1 MKRRIATLAGALI
14 VALWMVGC
22 GDAPRDLTPAPDLDT
37 VDPEGQ
43 EVVFWYQHTRMRE
56 DALVAMIADFNLSN
70 DYGITVKGE
79 YAGQYSDIYNKMVVG
94 LQGGELPELVVAYQ
108 NQAQAYHRAD
118 GLVDIKPYMDSGK
131 WGLSP
136 EAREDFLPAFL
147 AQDHIDGVQMG
158 FPPNRS
164 MEVLYYNQDWLAE
177 LGYDQPPRTWA
188 AFATL
193 CRQASAQP
201 FSRSS
206 TPGRSLG
213 FLLDTDASR
222 AASMTLSRG
231 GDFMDADATTYTLNT
246 PEFRAALTLMQEL
259 ISEGSVELLSERY
272 GDTTEFS
279 IGTVL
284 FALRSSS
291 GLPFVKSGVES
302 GERFDWRV
310 TAPPF
315 EGDRPVV
322 NVYGASISICR
333 TTVQQQLAAWLFL
346 KWFTEPQQQARW
358 VRASNYFPVRQST
371 ATQLGDYFAENP
383 NYERAYRLLSYGK
396 SEPTAISYE
405 AVRKLISDAIVET
418 ADGADVTTVLSKL
431 EAKAN
436 DLAAQ
441 MH

>member
-1 MKRRIATLAGALI
+1 MFFKRLGPFIIAFWLG
-14 VALWMVGC
+14 GC
-22 GDAPRDLTPAPDLDT
+22 GDVQRAENPVANLET
-37 VDPEGQ
+37 VDPTGQ

-56 DALVAMIADFNLSN
+56 EALLEMIADFNRAN
-70 DYGITVKGE
+70 DYQITVKGE
-79 YAGQYSDIYNKMVVG
+79 YAGAYADIYNKMVVG

-108 NQAQAYHRAD
+108 NQAQAYHRAE
-118 GLVDIKPYMDSGK
+118 GLMDIKAYMNSGK

-136 EAREDFLPAFL
+136 AAKADYLQAFL
-147 AQDHIDGVQMG
+147 EQDDMGGVQIG

-164 MEVLYYNQDWLAE
+164 MEVLYYNYDWLQE
-177 LGYDQPPRTWA
+177 LGHAAPPRSWA
-188 AFATL
+188 EFAAL
-193 CRQASAQP
+193 CRQARLQP

-222 AASMTLSRG
+222 AASMTMSRG
-231 GDFMDADATTYTLNT
+231 GDFIGKDGATYTLNT
-246 PEFRAALTLMQEL
+246 PELRASLTLMQEL
-259 ISEGSVELLSERY
+259 IGEGCVELLSERY

-302 GERFDWRV
+302 GEGFDWRV
-310 TAPPF
+310 TSPPF
-315 EGDRPVV
+315 DGAGPVV

-333 TTVQQQLAAWLFL
+333 TTAPQQLAAWLFL

-358 VRASNYFPVRQST
+358 VRASNYFPVRKST
-371 ATQLGDYFAENP
+371 ATELGDYFAENP
-383 NYERAYRLLSYGK
+383 NYERAYRLLTYGK
-396 SEPTAISYE
+396 SEPTVISYE
-405 AVRKLISDAIVET
+405 AVRKLITDAIVQT
-418 ADGADVTTVLSKL
+418 ADGADVSTVLAAL
-431 EAKAN
+431 DVKAN

>member
-1 MKRRIATLAGALI
+1 VFPKCAGALI
-14 VALWMVGC
+14 IALWLFGC
-22 GDAPRDLTPAPDLDT
+22 GDARRDEMPAADLET
-37 VDPEGQ
+37 IDPTGQ

-56 DALVAMIADFNLSN
+56 DALVGMIADFNRTN
-70 DYGITVKGE
+70 GFGIKVMGE

-118 GLVDIKPYMDSGK
+118 GLVDIKPYMDSAK
-131 WGLSP
+131 WGLST
-136 EAREDFLPAFL
+136 EARDDFLPAFL
-147 AQDHIDGVQMG
+147 AQDDIGGVQIG

-164 MEVLYYNQDWLAE
+164 MEVLYYNQDWLEE
-177 LGYDQPPRTWA
+177 LGYEKPPRTWA
-188 AFATL
+188 EFATL
-193 CRQASAQP
+193 CRKARTQP
-201 FSRSS
+201 FSRSP
-206 TPGRSLG
+206 TPNRSLG

-222 AASMTLSRG
+222 AASMTMSRG
-231 GDFMDADATTYTLNT
+231 GTFMDAATTYTLNT

-259 ISEGSVELLSERY
+259 ISDGSVELLSERY

-291 GLPFVKSGVES
+291 GLPFVKSGVET
-302 GERFDWRV
+302 GEGFEWRV
-310 TAPPF
+310 TSPPF
-315 EGDRPVV
+315 DGDRPVV

-333 TTVQQQLAAWLFL
+333 TTAQQQLAAWLFL
-346 KWFTEPQQQARW
+346 KWFTEPEQQARW

-371 ATQLGDYFAENP
+371 ANQLGDYFAENP
-383 NYERAYRLLSYGK
+383 NYERAFHLLSYGK
-396 SEPTAISYE
+396 SEPTVVSYE

-418 ADGADVTTVLSKL
+418 ADGADVGTVLTAL
-431 EAKAN
+431 EIKAN

-441 MH
+441 MQ